1 MFLCAGVVGCGIAL
15 VGGGRSVDPTS
26 ISTTTAMDNLARGG
40 EGLGLGVA
48 RSEPYVSTYTVQ
60 HMIGDLHG
68 VFTAIGDVFYA

>member
-1 MFLCAGVVGCGIAL
+1 
-15 VGGGRSVDPTS
+15 
-26 ISTTTAMDNLARGG
+26 MDNLARGG